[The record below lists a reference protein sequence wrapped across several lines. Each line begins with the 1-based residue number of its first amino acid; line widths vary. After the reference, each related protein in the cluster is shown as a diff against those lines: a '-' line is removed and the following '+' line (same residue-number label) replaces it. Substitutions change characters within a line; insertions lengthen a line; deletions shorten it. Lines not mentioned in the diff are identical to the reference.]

1 MICLTFTM
9 TQPRSAAGRPRGKA
23 NFTRIPLGWVALVA
37 GVLLLNWAITAYL
50 RNGKPQV
57 DEAAIKAQAI
67 ARAEQA
73 VRTQV
78 GDSLAIT
85 FPATPEVEGGKV
97 YTVRSQF
104 VSTGR
109 RGEQHKR
116 SWIVTLEFKGGPP
129 TDSTNWKLLSC
140 DIGK

>member
-1 MICLTFTM
+1 M

-37 GVLLLNWAITAYL
+37 GLLLVNWAIISYF
-50 RNGKPQV
+50 RDGKPQV
-57 DEAAIKAQAI
+57 DEAAVKAQAI

-78 GDSLAIT
+78 GNSQSIS
-85 FPATPEVEGGKV
+85 FPTTPEVEGDKV

-116 SWIVTLEFKGGPP
+116 SWIVTLEFKGGTPAD
-129 TDSTNWKLLSC
+129 TTNWKLLSC
-140 DIGK
+140 DIGQ